1 LFQLSS
7 KDFSLIITTSE
18 SIEELNQKVENFC
31 DLHKICQS
39 ELEGLSNLVVSSVEG
54 EKINN
59 KCKYFIALIQ
69 LLFNTDELL

>member
-1 LFQLSS
+1 LS
-7 KDFSLIITTSE
+7 KPDLNLIISTNE
-18 SIEELNQKVENFC
+18 GLDEFNKKVEMFC
-31 DLHKICQS
+31 NTHKICYS
-39 ELEGLSNLVVSSVEG
+39 ELEGLSNLVVSTVEG